1 MANNF
6 KNSFATIVGA
16 GEFYQVT
23 GSATDNHTGPQMI
36 YTANDGS
43 TDVNSILIEVD
54 ASNTGNS
61 AITFTSFM
69 QDTSSALPSSGTT
82 IGTVQNSNVATVTTA
97 AGHGLKAGQYVHV
110 TGSTVNNINGI
121 HKIVTVPSTP
131 VDSNSSPTTFT
142 YTLAAASSAATGNA
156 AGTIVIYR
164 AHHIIKDAPIPAG
177 STLKVV
183 SGQKIVLN
191 GGDKFYAYA
200 SAGTCDVI
208 ASVLEGVS

>member
-1 MANNF
+1 M
-6 KNSFATIVGA
+6 TI
-16 GEFYQVT
+16 
-23 GSATDNHTGPQMI
+23 
-36 YTANDGS
+36 
-43 TDVNSILIEVD
+43 
-54 ASNTGNS
+54 
-61 AITFTSFM
+61 
-69 QDTSSALPSSGTT
+69 SSG
-82 IGTVQNSNVATVTTA
+82 S
-97 AGHGLKAGQYVHV
+97 
-110 TGSTVNNINGI
+110 
-121 HKIVTVPSTP
+121 
-131 VDSNSSPTTFT
+131 DPTQFT

>member
-61 AITFTSFM
+61 AITFTSFI
-69 QDTSSALPSSGTT
+69 QDTSSTLGSITSVVSASD
-82 IGTVQNSNVATVTTA
+82 VATVTSGA
-97 AGHGLKAGQYVHV
+97 AHGLKVGQYVHV
-110 TGSTVNNINGI
+110 TGSTTAYVNGVY
-121 HKIVTVPSTP
+121 KVATVPST
-131 VDSNSSPTTFT
+131 TTFT
-142 YTLAAASSAATGNA
+142 YAQNSSAADGTA

>member
-16 GEFYQVT
+16 GEYYQVT

-69 QDTSSALPSSGTT
+69 QDTSSTLGTISS
-82 IGTVQNSNVATVTTA
+82 VVSSSDVATVTTA
-97 AGHGLKAGQYVHV
+97 SNHGLKVGQYVNV
-110 TGSTVNNINGI
+110 TGSTTHYVNGI
-121 HKIVTVPSTP
+121 YKVASVTN
-131 VDSNSSPTTFT
+131 DTTFT
-142 YTLAAASSAATGNA
+142 YAQNSSAADGTA